1 MELIKC
7 EVCSKQID
15 IRYRKKDYLV
25 VTHYFAGNMKRFYL
39 CSICLPDLEKTI
51 EGLKRVSKEEYY
63 KKHPEYKYFYYLGI
77 SRETGLRYFAL
88 KEQLDKDIWKRIS
101 NFFYFCSYSSEEYDK
116 DPPDSARGRWVT
128 NKPKD
133 VLKALGWKQ

>member
-7 EVCSKQID
+7 EVCGKQID
-15 IRYRKKDYLV
+15 IRYRKKDYLA

-51 EGLKRVSKEEYY
+51 EGLKRLSKEEYY

-77 SRETGLRYFAL
+77 IRENGLRYFAL
-88 KEQLDKDIWKRIS
+88 KEQLDKDTWKSIS
-101 NFFYFCSYSSEEYDK
+101 NFFIFAVIAPREMVRTHRIVPEE
-116 DPPDSARGRWVT
+116 GGLQI
-128 NKPKD
+128 N
-133 VLKALGWKQ
+133 LKMF